1 MSHLKLKLHSGLSEE
16 IVKSYQNKVNEYA
29 EMIKNGEKYLDSGF
43 DLFCPEDESTVVGE
57 QYKLDTMV
65 SAACYDYDGNPL
77 PYYLYPRSSIS
88 KTPLRLA
95 NSVGVIDSGYRG
107 HLIAKFDVT
116 HFCGNTLEM
125 ISDTE
130 NYKVKFYRAK
140 MGNRLV
146 QITSNDLTPFRT
158 IEIVEDLDE
167 TARGS
172 GGFGSTGQ

>member
-1 MSHLKLKLHSGLSEE
+1 MSHLKLKLHSGLPEE
-16 IVKSYQNKVNEYA
+16 IVKCYQNKVNEYA

-43 DLFCPEDESTVVGE
+43 DLFCPENASNAVGE

-65 SAACYDYDGNPL
+65 SAACYDYGGNPL

-116 HFCGNTLEM
+116 HFCGNTLELA
-125 ISDTE
+125 SEADDDSVKY
-130 NYKVKFYRAK
+130 YKAL
-140 MGNRLV
+140 MGHRLV
-146 QITSNDLTPFRT
+146 QITSNDLTPFRS
-158 IEIVEDLDE
+158 IEIVDDLDV

>member
-1 MSHLKLKLHSGLSEE
+1 MSHLKIKLHTELPEL
-16 IVKSYQNKVNEYA
+16 IVELYQNKVAEY
-29 EMIKNGEKYLDSGF
+29 ETLIENGEKYLDSGF
-43 DLFCPEDESTVVGE
+43 DLFCPKDASTIVGN

-116 HFCGNTLEM
+116 QFCGNTLEV
-125 ISDTE
+125 ISDSE
-130 NYKVKFYRAK
+130 SDIVKFYKAEL
-140 MGNRLV
+140 GHRLV
-146 QITSNDLTPFRT
+146 QITSNDLTPFRS

-167 TARGS
+167 TTRGS